1 MTRLV
6 VLNLNDI
13 LGVVAQ
19 HAMIYWEQEQE
30 GAKSAPLK
38 QYLVIMIV
46 FAMDKLADHVRTSA
60 IPDI

>member
-13 LGVVAQ
+13 LGVVAK
-19 HAMIYWEQEQE
+19 HTMIYWEQEQE
-30 GAKSAPLK
+30 GTKSAPLK
-38 QYLVIMIV
+38 QYLVNMYV
-46 FAMDKLADHVRTSA
+46 FALDKFADHVRTSA